1 MHKSLALIALLLVHL
16 VAFAVEPE
24 ANIKAGLQKRRPDII
39 VDSVTK
45 TPIPGIYEVY
55 AGGNIYYTDQN
66 ARYLLDGQLVDLER
80 KVSVTDERM
89 IQLTAVKFDQL
100 PLDLALK
107 RVKGNGARTFVYF
120 GDPDCPFCR
129 KLEQELTK
137 VDNITIYTFV
147 FPITELHPNAEIM
160 ARKIWCS
167 KDPAT
172 AWTNYMLNSTPPLS
186 DGDCATPIE
195 KTRAY
200 AQKLRID
207 ATPTMVFAD
216 GRRIPGSPSAAQ
228 LELELAKAQSK
239 NNRQ

>member
-1 MHKSLALIALLLVHL
+1 MYRRLAIIVLILFTETN
-16 VAFAVEPE
+16 AFAVDPE
-24 ANIKAGLQKRRPDII
+24 SNIKAALQKFRPDIT
-39 VDSVTK
+39 VDNVSK
-45 TPIPGIYEVY
+45 TPLTGIYEVF
-55 AGGNIYYTDQN
+55 AGGQIYYTDEN
-66 ARYLLDGQLVDLER
+66 AHYLLVGPLIDLVR
-80 KVSVTDERM
+80 KVSITDERM
-89 IQLTAVKFDQL
+89 AQLTAVKFDQL
-100 PLDLALK
+100 PLELALK
-107 RVKGNGARTFVYF
+107 RVKGNGLRTFVYF

-207 ATPTMVFAD
+207 ATPTMIFAD

-228 LELELAKAQSK
+228 LEQELAKAQSAK
-239 NNRQ
+239 